1 MKGTVRQRN
10 PGSWEIQVFLGRDVN
25 GKRMRKTETVRGKK
39 ADAQRRLREILSEL
53 DRGITPTKTRYKLS
67 EWLDKW
73 MEEKIVPKGKQ
84 KTIDRYGDDIRL
96 HIKPALGHIELT
108 KLSPVQVQEFETNL
122 LKSGKAAKGVQSV
135 HNVLSGAM
143 KHALRLEL
151 VARNVVTLV
160 SPPPAPKT
168 EAYSPQVE
176 QVRDLLILA
185 EELEHPLRVCIHLI
199 AYTGMRRGEALA
211 LEWKHVDLEKLQI
224 LVCQSLVVPKTG
236 LLLDTPK
243 TESGWR
249 VVDIDIRTAEILK
262 THRSQQIALAAK
274 LGTEAPEKLFPRA
287 DQVSWT
293 HPNNVYYAVR
303 SLGKKAG
310 CPKVT
315 LRSLRHF
322 HATVTLQAGQSP
334 VVVSKRIGH
343 SSPKITMDVYAHAL
357 PGWQQDAAEAFA
369 DAMEPAAYNA
379 GQMLDKFPAPYRT
392 THHHQ

>member
-39 ADAQRRLREILSEL
+39 ADAQRRQREILSEL
-53 DRGITPTKTRYKLS
+53 DRGITPAKTRYKLS

-108 KLSPVQVQEFETNL
+108 KLSPVHVQEFETNL
-122 LKSGKAAKGVQSV
+122 VKNGKAATGVQLV
-135 HNVLSGAM
+135 HCVLSGAM

-151 VARNVVTLV
+151 VSRNVVALV
-160 SPPPAPKT
+160 SPPAAPKT
-168 EAYSPQVE
+168 EAYVPTME
-176 QVRDLLILA
+176 EVRNLLQLA
-185 EELEHPLRVCIHLI
+185 EESEHPLWVCILLI

-224 LVCQSLVVPKTG
+224 LVCQSLGVPKAG
-236 LLLDTPK
+236 LLVETPK
-243 TESGWR
+243 TESSRR
-249 VVDIDIRTAEILK
+249 VVDLDHRTAEILK
-262 THRSQQIALAAK
+262 THRGQQRALAAK
-274 LGTEAPEKLFPRA
+274 LGTKAPEKLFPRA

-293 HPNNVYYAVR
+293 HPNNVMYAVK
-303 SLGKKAG
+303 SLGEKAG
-310 CPKVT
+310 CPDVT

-343 SSPKITMDVYAHAL
+343 SSPKITMEVYAHVL

-369 DAMEPAAYNA
+369 DAMTPA
-379 GQMLDKFPAPYRT
+379 T
-392 THHHQ
+392 

>member
-1 MKGTVRQRN
+1 MEGTIRQRSA
-10 PGSWEIQVFLGRDVN
+10 GSCEIQVFLGRDVN
-25 GKRMRKTETVRGKK
+25 GKRMRKTETVRGKR

-122 LKSGKAAKGVQSV
+122 LKSGKAAKGVQLV
-135 HNVLSGAM
+135 HCVLSGAM
-143 KHALRLEL
+143 KHAQRLEL
-151 VARNVVTLV
+151 VARNPVSLV
-160 SPPPAPKT
+160 SPPTAPKT

-176 QVRDLLILA
+176 QVRALLILA
-185 EELEHPLRVCIHLI
+185 EELEHPLWVCIHLI

-211 LEWKHVDLEKLQI
+211 LEWKHVDLEKRQI
-224 LVCQSLVVPKTG
+224 LVCQSLVVSKG
-236 LLLDTPK
+236 GVLLETPK
-243 TESGWR
+243 TESSWR

-262 THRSQQIALAAK
+262 THRSQQRALAAK
-274 LGTEAPEKLFPRA
+274 LGTQAPEKLFSRA
-287 DQVSWT
+287 DQASWT
-293 HPNNVYYAVR
+293 HPNNVMNAVR

-310 CPKVT
+310 CPDIT

-343 SSPKITMDVYAHAL
+343 SNPKITMEVYAHVL

-369 DAMEPAAYNA
+369 DAMQPSA
-379 GQMLDKFPAPYRT
+379 
-392 THHHQ
+392 

>member
-53 DRGITPTKTRYKLS
+53 DRGITPTKTRYQLS

-176 QVRDLLILA
+176 QVRDLPILA

-199 AYTGMRRGEALA
+199 AYTGMRRGEAA
-211 LEWKHVDLEKLQI
+211 WHSKMEACGTAEKLQI

-249 VVDIDIRTAEILK
+249 VVDIDIRTAPK
-262 THRSQQIALAAK
+262 SSKPTGSQQIALAAK
-274 LGTEAPEKLFPRA
+274 LGTRGPPR
-287 DQVSWT
+287 
-293 HPNNVYYAVR
+293 N
-303 SLGKKAG
+303 
-310 CPKVT
+310 
-315 LRSLRHF
+315 
-322 HATVTLQAGQSP
+322 
-334 VVVSKRIGH
+334 
-343 SSPKITMDVYAHAL
+343 SSP
-357 PGWQQDAAEAFA
+357 
-369 DAMEPAAYNA
+369 
-379 GQMLDKFPAPYRT
+379 APTR
-392 THHHQ
+392 